1 MPEEIPV
8 IFHNISNYDNQFII
22 NELAEEIEWK
32 FACLSEGHFTCIE
45 ENTEIYKT
53 FLVLIKKEKIGTKGK
68 DWECNLKYTF
78 MLTETIKKGLM
89 KI

>member
-32 FACLSEGHFTCIE
+32 FACLSEGYFTCIE